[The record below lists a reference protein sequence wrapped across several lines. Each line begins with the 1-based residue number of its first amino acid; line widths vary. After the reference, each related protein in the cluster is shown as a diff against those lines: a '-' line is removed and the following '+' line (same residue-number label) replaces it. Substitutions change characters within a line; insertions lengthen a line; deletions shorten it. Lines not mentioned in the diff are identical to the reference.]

1 MAEKKDGWDKAR
13 IIATVFGAIGAVAI
27 SIVVA
32 VVGSEVNTSLKER
45 DIDVQMI
52 ELAVSI
58 LQQEPSPDTE
68 ALRDWA
74 VRMVDKHSGEPC
86 RLGGH
91 PVSAHEQL
99 TSSCRLRVRSGRPAP
114 CPFTSAAGGKA
125 DVLAHLIECPL
136 IATSGYWWL
145 AFPKTR
151 DDKIGSA

>member
-1 MAEKKDGWDKAR
+1 MAEKKDGWDKLR

-74 VRMVDKHSGEPC
+74 VRMVDKHSGEPLSEEAKLELMLKALPPEIQFMFS
-86 RLGGH
+86 RAMARKALDDLH
-91 PVSAHEQL
+91 KTIEQK
-99 TSSCRLRVRSGRPAP
+99 RREEEAPA
-114 CPFTSAAGGKA
+114 S
-125 DVLAHLIECPL
+125 E
-136 IATSGYWWL
+136 
-145 AFPKTR
+145 
-151 DDKIGSA
+151 